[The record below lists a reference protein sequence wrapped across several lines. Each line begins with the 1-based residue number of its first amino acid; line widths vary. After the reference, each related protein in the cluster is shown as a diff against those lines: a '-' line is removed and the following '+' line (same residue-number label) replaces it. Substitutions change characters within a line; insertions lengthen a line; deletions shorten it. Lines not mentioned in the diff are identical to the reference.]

1 MNVSPVTLVGKRV
14 QLEPMT
20 LEHLPA
26 MMALVAEAD
35 LWRWIPWPM
44 KTESDLRGFMQAVL
58 AQQAAGTAMPWVT
71 RELATDRIV
80 GCTRFSDIQKDHK
93 TLELGGTVLL
103 RDCQG
108 TGLNV
113 EAKYLQLRHAF
124 ETMGAMRVALKT
136 HHENLR
142 SQSAMRAMG
151 AKEEGTFRNHM
162 LMPDG
167 SVRHSV
173 WFSVIRE
180 EWPQTKAHLE
190 ARMARFFS
198 E

>member
-1 MNVSPVTLVGKRV
+1 MNVSPVVLQGKHVR
-14 QLEPMT
+14 LEPMT
-20 LEHLPA
+20 LEHFPA
-26 MMALVAEAD
+26 LWQIASDAD

-44 KTESDLRGFMQAVL
+44 KTEKDMLAFIESVL
-58 AQQAAGTAMPWVT
+58 VLQRAGTAIPWVT
-71 RELATDRIV
+71 REKSSDRIV
-80 GCTRFSDIQKDHK
+80 GCTRFSDIQKEHK

-103 RDCQG
+103 RECQG
-108 TGLNV
+108 TGINV

-142 SQSAMRAMG
+142 SQAAMRAMG

-162 LMPDG
+162 RMPDG

-180 EWPQTKAHLE
+180 EWPQTKAQLE
-190 ARMARFFS
+190 ARMARYFS
-198 E
+198 

>member
-1 MNVSPVTLVGKRV
+1 MNVAPVVLKGKRV
-14 QLEPMT
+14 RLEPMT

-26 MMALVAEAD
+26 MLELAADVD

-44 KTESDLRGFMQAVL
+44 KTESALRAFMNAVL
-58 AQQAAGTAMPWVT
+58 AQQQAGTAMPWVT
-71 RELATDRIV
+71 RELATEKIV
-80 GCTRFSDIQKDHK
+80 GCTRFSDIQPEHK

-103 RDCQG
+103 RQYQG

-124 ETMGAMRVALKT
+124 EAMGAMRVSLKT

-142 SQSAMRAMG
+142 SQAAMRAMG

-162 LMPDG
+162 RMPDG
-167 SVRHSV
+167 SIRHSV

-180 EWPQTKAHLE
+180 EWPQTKARLE
-190 ARMARFFS
+190 ARMARY
-198 E
+198 

>member
-1 MNVSPVTLVGKRV
+1 MNAAPVVLEGKHVR
-14 QLEPMT
+14 LEPMT
-20 LEHLPA
+20 LEHFPA
-26 MMALVAEAD
+26 LWKIASDAD

-44 KTESDLRGFMQAVL
+44 KTEADIRSFMESVL
-58 AQQAAGTAMPWVT
+58 ALQRAGTAIPWIT
-71 RELATDRIV
+71 REKSSGRIV
-80 GCTRFSDIQKDHK
+80 GCTRFSDIQQAHK
-93 TLELGGTVLL
+93 TLELGGTVLV
-103 RDCQG
+103 RECQG
-108 TGLNV
+108 TGLNT
-113 EAKYLQLRHAF
+113 EAKYLQLTHAF

-142 SQSAMRAMG
+142 SQAAMRAMG

-180 EWPQTKAHLE
+180 EWPKTKAHLE
-190 ARMARFFS
+190 ARLARHFS
-198 E
+198 